1 MPRLTDRLTAFI
13 QKLSQRIRAHTHS
26 SQAAQPAGSIVAQVM
41 FGSLGSPNPK
51 SLRQAYLNNMIANL
65 RPVSVASLQFSG
77 NGPASSLF
85 LLDRLYVTPD
95 TRTRVESKSSESE
108 TENSRA
114 LSTVEAVTRE
124 AGQRMVLLG
133 PPGAGKSAFLCF
145 LALQHARALNSAET
159 AIEKLL
165 PDWSAPPLLPVL
177 ISLNSLSKGLDPQE
191 SDDEIIEK
199 YLHTDDNSRLY
210 AAHLLEEADRIG
222 GLFLFDGLDE
232 IADPTRQSLL
242 VQALQAFASRHSAHP
257 ATRFIVTCRSLSY
270 AEPGWQLQGWTTHQ
284 LAPLSEEKIR
294 QYVENWYDE
303 IIRTDLARRTYHEDK
318 RTRLL
323 ASLRSGDPSR
333 LWELAGN
340 PLLLSTLTAAHADKD
355 GLPEPRVLIYQAC
368 VDYLLTHWTIESGQA
383 AGKFQMRLVLDF
395 LQVPRAAFL
404 SLLQEIA
411 YQAHALQLEPLPGQ
425 EAYSN
430 SLISEE
436 RLSSILQTHLG
447 SEEKVQNALAY
458 FRQPNGMLTVHRV
471 TLPQETPADLQ
482 QVYAYAFLHPAIEEY
497 LAALHLARKADL
509 GLEARQHISRGS
521 RWREVLLLLGEHICF
536 SEADVKRID
545 GILNALAPAPLPQEG
560 LPPDGWRAIWIAGE
574 LLNTY
579 RRTFP
584 QRDQEH
590 RHIPRGLVNLLQAR
604 GTSLPANE
612 RAAAGDVL
620 DALGDP
626 RFRAEAWFLPDEA
639 LLGFLRIPAGPF
651 SMGSDPFLDPAA
663 KETEQPQHE
672 VNLPDFYIARNLVT
686 VAQYKT
692 FVEDSGYQPANT
704 GSLLGRLSRPVVY
717 VGWRDALR
725 YCAWLTEKLKE
736 MAARRVKDW
745 ALSETEKHFW
755 IGLKSGELVATLP
768 SEAEWEKAARGPI
781 ADSKE
786 GSTTPR
792 NNSIYP
798 WGNEFDPNKANTAE
812 TGLGTTSP
820 VGCFSMGASPYGI
833 LDMAGNVWEWTRTL
847 WGNDFINSSFFYPY
861 IQSDGRENLQANDSV
876 LRVIRGGSFFYHS
889 WHTRISSRGRSIP
902 PEWDWDIGFRVAI
915 TAFKSSSRRTE
926 KW

>member
-1 MPRLTDRLTAFI
+1 MPRLTNRLTAFF
-13 QKLSQRIRAHTHS
+13 QKLSSRARTHS
-26 SQAAQPAGSIVAQVM
+26 SQAAQPAGSIVAQVR
-41 FGSLGSPNPK
+41 FSSLGSPNPK

-65 RPVSVASLQFSG
+65 RPVSVASLQYSG
-77 NGPASSLF
+77 MGPASSLF
-85 LLDRLYVTPD
+85 LLDRLYVTPN
-95 TRTRVESKSSESE
+95 TCTRVEAKSSESE
-108 TENSRA
+108 AENSRT
-114 LSTVEAVTRE
+114 LSTIEAVTRE
-124 AGQRMVLLG
+124 TGQRMVLLG

-177 ISLNSLSKGLDPQE
+177 IALNSLSKSLDPQQ

-199 YLHTDDNSRLY
+199 YLYTDDNSHQY
-210 AAHLLEEADRIG
+210 AAHLLEEVDRIG

-232 IADPTRQSLL
+232 IADPARQPLL
-242 VQALQAFASRHSAHP
+242 SQALQAFASRHSANP
-257 ATRFIVTCRSLSY
+257 ATRFIVTCRTLSY
-270 AEPGWQLQGWTTHQ
+270 AEPGWQLQGWTTHE

-323 ASLRSGDPSR
+323 TSLRSGDPSR

-340 PLLLSTLTAAHADKD
+340 PLLLSTLVAAHAEKD

-383 AGKFQMRLVLDF
+383 AGKYQLRLLLDF

-411 YQAHALQLEPLPGQ
+411 YQAHALQLEPPPGQ
-425 EAYSN
+425 EAYSS

-447 SEEKVQNALAY
+447 SDEKVQNALAY
-458 FRQPNGMLTVHRV
+458 FRQPNGMLTVQKV

-482 QVYAYAFLHPAIEEY
+482 QVYTYAFLHPAIEVY

-536 SEADVKRID
+536 SEANDKRID

-560 LPPDGWRAIWIAGE
+560 LSPDEWRGIWIAGE
-574 LLNTY
+574 LLNAY

-584 QRDQEH
+584 QKAQEH
-590 RHIPRGLVNLLQAR
+590 RHIPRGLVNLIQAR

-672 VNLPDFYIARNLVT
+672 VNLPDFYLARNLVT
-686 VAQYKT
+686 VAQYKA
-692 FVEDSGYQPANT
+692 FVEDSGYQPANP

-725 YCAWLTEKLKE
+725 YCAWLTEKLKK
-736 MAARRVKDW
+736 MATRRVKDW
-745 ALSETEKHFW
+745 AISETEKHFW
-755 IGLKSGELVATLP
+755 TGLVSGELVATLP

-781 ADSKE
+781 TDSQE
-786 GSTTPR
+786 GSTIPR
-792 NNSIYP
+792 NNFIYP

-847 WGNDFINSSFFYPY
+847 WGNDFINSNFFYPY
-861 IQSDGRENLQANDSV
+861 IASDGRENLQANDSV

-915 TAFKSSSRRTE
+915 TALKSSGRHTE

>member
-1 MPRLTDRLTAFI
+1 VRMNP
-13 QKLSQRIRAHTHS
+13 
-26 SQAAQPAGSIVAQVM
+26 
-41 FGSLGSPNPK
+41 LGPPNPK
-51 SLRQAYLNNMIANL
+51 SLRQAYLNNLIANL

-95 TRTRVESKSSESE
+95 TRTHLESKSSENE
-108 TENSRA
+108 ADNSRT
-114 LSTVEAVTRE
+114 LSAVEVVTRE
-124 AGQRMVLLG
+124 TGQRMVLLG
-133 PPGAGKSAFLCF
+133 PPGAGKSAFLQF

-177 ISLNSLSKGLDPQE
+177 ISLNSLSQSLEPQQP
-191 SDDEIIEK
+191 DDEIIEK
-199 YLHTDDNSRLY
+199 YLRSDDNSRLY
-210 AAHLLEEADRIG
+210 AAHLLEEVDRIG

-232 IADPTRQSLL
+232 IADPAKRPQLA
-242 VQALQAFASRHSAHP
+242 QALQAFATRHCANP
-257 ATRFIVTCRSLSY
+257 ATRFTVTCRSLSY
-270 AEPGWQLQGWTTHQ
+270 AEPGWQLQGWAAHE

-294 QYVENWYDE
+294 RYVENWYDE

-318 RTRLL
+318 RTKLL
-323 ASLRSGDPSR
+323 ANLRSGHPSR
-333 LWELAGN
+333 LWELAAN
-340 PLLLSTLTAAHADKD
+340 PLLLSTLAAAHADKD
-355 GLPEPRVLIYQAC
+355 GLPEPRVLIFQAC

-383 AGKFQMRLVLDF
+383 AGKFQLRRLLDF
-395 LQVPRAAFL
+395 LQVPQVAFL

-411 YQAHALQLEPLPGQ
+411 YQAHAIQLDLPPGQ
-425 EAYSN
+425 EAYSS

-436 RLSSILQTHLG
+436 RLSSILQTHLR
-447 SEEKVQNALAY
+447 SDEKVQNALAY
-458 FRQPNGMLTVHRV
+458 FRQPNGMLTVHEV
-471 TLPQETPADLQ
+471 TFPQENLTELQPA
-482 QVYAYAFLHPAIEEY
+482 YAYAFLHPAIEEY

-536 SEADVKRID
+536 SEGDDKRLD
-545 GILNALAPAPLPQEG
+545 GILSALAPAPLPQEG
-560 LPPDGWRAIWIAGE
+560 LSPDGWRAVWIAGE

-584 QRDQEH
+584 QREQEH
-590 RHIPRGLVNLLQAR
+590 KHIPRGLVNLLQAR

-620 DALGDP
+620 DSLGDP

-639 LLGFLRIPAGPF
+639 LLGFLLIPAGPF

-672 VNLPDFYIARNLVT
+672 LILPDFYISRNLVT
-686 VAQYKT
+686 VAQFKA
-692 FVEDSGYQPANT
+692 FVEDSGYQPANA

-717 VGWRDALR
+717 VGWRDALQ
-725 YCAWLTEKLKE
+725 YCAWLTDKLKD
-736 MAARRVKDW
+736 MAVRRMKDW
-745 ALSETEKHFW
+745 AMSESEKHFW
-755 IGLKSGELVATLP
+755 AGLDSGELVAILP

-781 ADSKE
+781 AASEE
-786 GSTTPR
+786 GSTAQG
-792 NNSIYP
+792 NNAIYP
-798 WGNEFDPNKANTAE
+798 WGNDFDPNKANTAE

-820 VGCFSMGASPYGI
+820 VGCFSMGASPFGI

-861 IQSDGRENLQANDSV
+861 TSSDGRENLQANDSM

-915 TAFKSSSRRTE
+915 TALKGSNRRTE

>member
-1 MPRLTDRLTAFI
+1 MPRLIDRLTAFI
-13 QKLSQRIRAHTHS
+13 QKLSSRIRARFHTS
-26 SQAAQPAGSIVAQVM
+26 EAAQPAGSIVAQVRLT
-41 FGSLGSPNPK
+41 SLVPPNPK

-95 TRTRVESKSSESE
+95 TRTHVESKSSESE
-108 TENSRA
+108 AVSSRA
-114 LSTVEAVTRE
+114 LSTVEVLTRE
-124 AGQRMVLLG
+124 TGQRMVLLG
-133 PPGAGKSAFLCF
+133 PPGAGKSTFLCF

-165 PDWSAPPLLPVL
+165 PEWSTPPLLPVL
-177 ISLNSLSKGLDPQE
+177 ISLNDLSKSLDLQVP
-191 SDDEIIEK
+191 DDEIIEK
-199 YLHTDDNSRLY
+199 YLRSDDNSRLY

-232 IADPTRQSLL
+232 IADPARQPLL
-242 VQALQAFASRHSAHP
+242 SQALQAFASRHSTHP

-270 AEPGWQLQGWTTHQ
+270 AEPGWQLQGWTVHE

-323 ASLRSGDPSR
+323 ASLCSGDPSR

-340 PLLLSTLTAAHADKD
+340 PLLLSTLAATHAEKD

-383 AGKFQMRLVLDF
+383 AGKYQQRRLLDF
-395 LQVPRAAFL
+395 LQVPRVVFL

-411 YQAHALQLEPLPGQ
+411 YQAHAIQFEPPPGQ

-447 SEEKVQNALAY
+447 SDEKVQNALAY

-482 QVYAYAFLHPAIEEY
+482 QAYAYAFLHPAIEEY
-497 LAALHLARKADL
+497 LAALYLSHKVDL

-536 SEADVKRID
+536 SEADDKRVD
-545 GILNALAPAPLPQEG
+545 GILSALAPAPLPQEG
-560 LPPDGWRAIWIAGE
+560 LSPDGWRAIWIAGE
-574 LLNTY
+574 LLSTY

-584 QRDQEH
+584 QRDEEH

-604 GTSLPANE
+604 GTSLPPNE

-620 DALGDP
+620 DTLGDP
-626 RFRAEAWFLPDEA
+626 RFRAETWFLPDEA
-639 LLGFLRIPAGPF
+639 LLGFLLIPAGPF

-686 VAQYKT
+686 VAQYKA
-692 FVEDSGYQPANT
+692 FVEDSGYQPANA

-717 VGWRDALR
+717 IGWRDALR
-725 YCAWLTEKLKE
+725 YCAWLNGKLKE
-736 MAARRVKDW
+736 MATRRVKDW
-745 ALSETEKHFW
+745 AMSKTEKRFW
-755 IGLKSGELVATLP
+755 TGLKSGELVATLP

-786 GSTTPR
+786 GSTAAL
-792 NNSIYP
+792 NNAIYP

-820 VGCFSMGASPYGI
+820 VGCFSMGASPYGL

-861 IQSDGRENLQANDSV
+861 IPSDGRENLQANDSV

-902 PEWDWDIGFRVAI
+902 PEWDWDIGFRVTI
-915 TAFKSSSRRTE
+915 TALKSSRRRTE
-926 KW
+926 